1 MNWIHSVS
9 VYFCSIS
16 CATVCHF
23 ILYTNPNKCSRI
35 HSLTDTLWCR
45 YGLTDIISRYHR
57 ICCQIRV
64 RKREKTFL
72 IDDNAEKRCLGE
84 VIVIEF
90 PVSLLFRHLR
100 DDYKKMCV
108 YQPRLHRLPS
118 QRPRHFCW
126 NSFGEVDS
134 TYQEMFPILSLPMDI
149 NGGDQL
155 TKHDHFH
162 DSGINCGVVWFGVC
176 RHNELCGDC
185 F

>member
-1 MNWIHSVS
+1 MYLCISAVFL
-9 VYFCSIS
+9 VQPYATLFC
-16 CATVCHF
+16 TPTQ
-23 ILYTNPNKCSRI
+23 TNAVEYI
-35 HSLTDTLWCR
+35 AWLIR
-45 YGLTDIISRYHR
+45 YGADMGWQILSADIIVFVARYAS
-57 ICCQIRV
+57 V
-64 RKREKTFL
+64 KGKKTFL